1 MNDILVFAKTF
12 SEHYKD
18 LETVLKVLG
27 KKGIKLNGKKCELFK
42 TGIRYLGRLISENGY
57 RPDPGDG
64 EALNNCKIPPK
75 TIGEL
80 HSFLGYYRIY
90 VKDFSRK
97 LKPCYDL
104 LKNFSEKD
112 TKRNKLKTIVWTE
125 ELQNIIDSVVNY
137 LQSPKVIT
145 YPDFSLPF
153 VINYDASQT
162 GLGAVL
168 YQRQGKDLKVISFA
182 SRTLNPAEKNHH
194 LHSGKLEFLALKW
207 AVTERFSDYLNYGPP
222 FEVFTDNNPLTY
234 VMTSAKLNACGMRW
248 VVQLANYQFTLKFR
262 SGKNNIDADFLSRVT
277 DDMCDKVKR
286 SDATLATDDVN
297 LVLSRSK
304 TECEINAD
312 VNILRSEEKDLVGG
326 NPTII
331 NKDELEEKQKKDNVI
346 GTIYEKLRKGEKIR
360 RLKDCCKKAKIL
372 AIQKS
377 KLFFDGNI
385 LMRKTKNNTQI
396 VLPDI
401 SRTP

>member
-1 MNDILVFAKTF
+1 M
-12 SEHYKD
+12 
-18 LETVLKVLG
+18 
-27 KKGIKLNGKKCELFK
+27 FK
-42 TGIRYLGRLISENGY
+42 TEISYLGRLISENGY

-80 HSFLGYYRIY
+80 HSLLGFLGYYRIY
-90 VKDFSRK
+90 VKDF

-104 LKNFSEKD
+104 LKNLSDKD
-112 TKRNKLKTIVWTE
+112 PKRNKLKTIVWTE
-125 ELQNIIDSVVNY
+125 ELQNITDSVVNY

-153 VINYDASQT
+153 VINCDASQT

-168 YQRQGKDLKVISFA
+168 YQKQGKDLKVISFA
-182 SRTLNPAEKNHH
+182 SRTLTPAEKNYH

-207 AVTERFSDYLNYGPP
+207 AITERFSDYLNYGPP
-222 FEVFTDNNPLTY
+222 FEVFTDNPLTY

-248 VVQLANYQFTLKFR
+248 VAQLANYQFTLKFR
-262 SGKNNIDADFLSRVT
+262 SGKSNIDADFLSRVT
-277 DDMCDKVKR
+277 DVCDIVKR
-286 SDATLATDDVN
+286 YDVTLTMDDVN
-297 LVLSRSK
+297 IVLSGSK
-304 TECEINAD
+304 TEYEINAD
-312 VNILRSEEKDLVGG
+312 VNILRSKENALVGE

-346 GTIYEKLRKGEKIR
+346 GTIYEKLRKGEKIG

-372 AIQKS
+372 AKQKS
-377 KLFFDGNI
+377 NLFFDGNI
-385 LMRKTKNNTQI
+385 LMRKTYTNC
-396 VLPDI
+396 
-401 SRTP
+401 TP